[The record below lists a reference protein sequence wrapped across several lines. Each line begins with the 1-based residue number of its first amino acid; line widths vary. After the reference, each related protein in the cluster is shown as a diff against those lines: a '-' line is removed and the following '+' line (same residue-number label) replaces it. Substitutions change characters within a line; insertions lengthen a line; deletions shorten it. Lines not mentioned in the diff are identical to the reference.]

1 MCDWDPG
8 REPKRR
14 WIVQIDTAVPS
25 GNVLGANTKK
35 NHNYRKWRTWFERVL
50 REQLEAIPRASK
62 HRVGIITRYY
72 GKGRRAY
79 DLENFS
85 HGCKPLVDVL
95 QAFDVIVNDNP
106 SYWRGY
112 YQQLKSPTGVDIL
125 RIEILE
131 Y

>member
-1 MCDWDPG
+1 MCDWDPE
-8 REPKRR
+8 REPTRR
-14 WIVQIDTAVPS
+14 WIVQVDGVLLS
-25 GNVLGANTKK
+25 GNKLGANTKK
-35 NHNYRKWRTWFERVL
+35 NHTYRKVREWFHRVL
-50 REQLEAIPRASK
+50 REQLEAIPRASR

-79 DLENFS
+79 DHENFS
-85 HGCKPLVDVL
+85 HGCKPLVDTL

-106 SYWRGY
+106 SYWTGY
-112 YQQLKSPTGVDIL
+112 YRQEKSPTGVDML